1 MIQATPM
8 MLQYRRIKQQHK
20 NEVLFFR
27 MGDFYEMFED
37 DAKEISSLLDI
48 TLTQRSGIPMCGIPY
63 HAAQNYIA
71 RLLKAGKKIAVC
83 EQTHL
88 PKPGQGLATRE
99 VVEVITPG
107 TVVDENLLER
117 NSNNFLAAIGQH
129 GEHVSFAYIDLS
141 TAEFYAT
148 SFSSENRIE
157 KIKQELFGLS
167 PREIIIQESL
177 LEEDGELQSL
187 LHEKDGLFLNR
198 FPDWNFDLES
208 SRRTLENQFGV
219 SNLKGY
225 GLNDEAPEIIAAGV
239 ILEYIQTTSRSLL
252 PHLKELNV
260 YRDSSYMG
268 LDESTQRNLELIHNL
283 QDGSR
288 RYTLLEVLDYCRT
301 SMGSR
306 KLKRWIL
313 NPLMERKKIE
323 ARHERVE
330 FFYRNQILL
339 SNLREILGKILDM
352 ERLASKV
359 AMDRAHAK
367 NLLSIKSSLR
377 GIRDI
382 YRILETFSELK
393 PYLEDLRKKIPDIAS
408 LEELLERSIAEEPS
422 ILLTEGNLIRTGFN
436 AELDRLRGMK
446 ENSRGI
452 LEKLLEE
459 EREKTGIASL
469 KLRYNRIIGYFFE
482 VTKSNLA
489 LTPDYFIRRQSL
501 VGSERFT
508 SDRLTEIESDMTN
521 ASEQIIEMEKR
532 LFLDVR
538 DTVKQN
544 ISLLIRTAEFIAEID
559 VLEAFAFSATVHGYC
574 KPVLSVDTEI
584 RILAGRHPVVEANL
598 PSSAFVPNDVHLGGK
613 AGNFMLLTGPNMA
626 GKSTYLRQV
635 ALISLMAQIGSFVPA
650 QEAHI
655 GLSDMIFCRVGAT
668 DNLARGEST
677 FLVEMNETA
686 NILRSA
692 SAKSLLI
699 MDEIGR
705 GTSTNDG
712 LAIAWAVSEFILNEI
727 KARTLF
733 ATHYHE
739 LTSLKHKNLLNLC
752 MDVIE
757 KDSEIIFLKKIKT
770 GSSDNSYGI
779 HVAQLAGLPES
790 VTENAKNILNK
801 LAARIESFQS
811 KKYSE
816 KEMPQQP
823 GLFSPKD
830 LLYNEIKGL
839 NLDSIT
845 PLEALNFLYRWKRE
859 AEEHLPSE
867 FNS

>member
-1 MIQATPM
+1 M

-225 GLNDEAPEIIAAGV
+225 GLDDEAPEIIAAGV

-268 LDESTQRNLELIHNL
+268 MDESTQRNLELIHNL

-313 NPLMERKKIE
+313 TPLMEREKIE

-382 YRILETFSELK
+382 YRILEVFSELK
-393 PYLEDLRKKIPDIAS
+393 PYLEDLEKKIPDIAS

-459 EREKTGIASL
+459 ERKKTGIASL

-482 VTKSNLA
+482 ITKSNLS

-508 SDRLTEIESDMTN
+508 SDSLTEIESDMTN
-521 ASEQIIEMEKR
+521 ASEQIIELEKR

-574 KPVLSVDTEI
+574 KPVLSEDTEI

-598 PSSAFVPNDVHLGGK
+598 PSTAFVPNDVHLGGK
-613 AGNFMLLTGPNMA
+613 AGKFMLLTGPNMA

-757 KDSEIIFLKKIKT
+757 KDSEIIFLKKVKT

-790 VTENAKNILNK
+790 VTENARNILNK
-801 LAARIESFQS
+801 LAARIEAFQS

-816 KEMPQQP
+816 KEIPQQP

-839 NLDSIT
+839 NLDSMT

-859 AEEHLPSE
+859 AEEYLPPES
-867 FNS
+867 NS